1 MSNKV
6 NKFDHVL
13 FGSLDVV
20 MYEDTPHF
28 IGNEVCGILGYSNNS
43 ETLKY
48 HCKSLIKLDY
58 SNMLLLGMEAKP
70 TGVSIIPEKDV
81 YRLIMRSKLPNAEVF
96 QDWVMDEVLPAIR
109 KTGGYVSDVDQIINT
124 FYKNEAPHIKEVIR
138 AGLNFQKN
146 NQHKI
151 DFCDD
156 VSEVVNLKTMTE
168 VAKAFGLGRNKM
180 YAMLREMKILDQ
192 HNAPYQRFIGTGY
205 FQVKQTTK
213 NKLLLNMTM
222 VTGKGEIW
230 LHKQLLGEK
239 VAA

>member
-20 MYEDTPHF
+20 MYEDKPYF
-28 IGNEVCGILGYSNNS
+28 IASNVAVILGYSKPNNAIN
-43 ETLKY
+43 T
-48 HCKSLIKLDY
+48 HCKSMI
-58 SNMLLLGMEAKP
+58 LLNAPIQGIEFNHAR
-70 TGVSIIPEKDV
+70 GINIIPEKDV
-81 YRLIMRSKLPNAEVF
+81 YNLIMRSKLPNAEVF
-96 QDWVMDEVLPAIR
+96 QDWVMDEVLPTIR

-180 YAMLREMKILDQ
+180 YALLREMKILDQ

>member
-1 MSNKV
+1 MIDKV
-6 NKFDHVL
+6 NKFYHVL
-13 FGSLDVV
+13 FGVLDVV

-28 IGNEVCGILGYSNNS
+28 VGKQVALTLGYTDTDQAIRKN
-43 ETLKY
+43 
-48 HCKSLIKLDY
+48 CKSLI
-58 SNMLLLGMEAKP
+58 LLK
-70 TGVSIIPEKDV
+70 GVSATGLTESPRGINIIPEKDV

-96 QDWVMDEVLPAIR
+96 QDWVMDEVLPTIR

-156 VSEVVNLKTMTE
+156 VSEVVNLKTITE

-180 YAMLREMKILDQ
+180 YSMLREMKILDQ
-192 HNAPYQRFIGTGY
+192 YNAPYQRFIATGY

-213 NKLLLNMTM
+213 NKLLFNMTM
-222 VTGKGEIW
+222 VTGKGEVW
-230 LHKQLLGEK
+230 LHKQLLGDQ